1 VAHECLTA
9 EGPRIRC
16 RTGHPLAVSGSREPS
31 QMIEFV
37 FSASPE
43 TIRNEPPEHC
53 PFAQSASAGPGSLRV
68 HVSRCFGFSIIR
80 KSSYAA
86 AVRLNSS
93 AGTKSWFLR
102 STASM

>member
-1 VAHECLTA
+1 
-9 EGPRIRC
+9 
-16 RTGHPLAVSGSREPS
+16 
-31 QMIEFV
+31 MIEFV

-43 TIRNEPPEHC
+43 TIRNEPPVVLPLRPVGKRRDLADC
-53 PFAQSASAGPGSLRV
+53 AFMYPNVFAFPLSGKG
-68 HVSRCFGFSIIR
+68 
-80 KSSYAA
+80 SYAA